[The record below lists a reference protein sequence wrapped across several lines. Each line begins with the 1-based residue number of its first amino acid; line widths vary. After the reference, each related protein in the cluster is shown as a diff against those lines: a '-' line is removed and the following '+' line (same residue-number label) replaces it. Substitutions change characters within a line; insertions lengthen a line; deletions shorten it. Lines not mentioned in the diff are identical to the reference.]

1 MAPGPTFSVVI
12 AAYEVADL
20 IGDAIDSV
28 LGQTLPPLEVIV
40 SDDGSTDEL
49 RQTVASFGDRVR
61 YLRNEHRGA
70 AAAMN
75 AGVAVA
81 EGDYAVFIGADDTF
95 EPKRL
100 EALAELANT
109 SPDADVLTTDA
120 YVAIAGKV
128 FRRFYDETFP
138 FAFSHQR
145 SEILR
150 RNFVFGHTAVLR
162 RRFVEVGGF
171 DESIRWTS
179 DWELWARMIL
189 GGSRI
194 GLVPEPLATYN
205 IREQALSSKRLD
217 QARGRLQTL
226 RCIERDPRLASAELV
241 VVRREIEACSNEIAS
256 RETQEALLAGAPGAR
271 AQALAIARLKGYP
284 PKARVRALGAALAPR
299 LAGRL
304 LKRQQSRVWTGAGG
318 VAVSRN
324 REEP

>member
-1 MAPGPTFSVVI
+1 MAPRPTFSVVI

-20 IGDAIDSV
+20 IGLAIDSV
-28 LGQTLPPLEVIV
+28 LAQTRPALEVIV

-49 RQTVASFGDRVR
+49 REAVASFGDRVR

-75 AGVAVA
+75 AGAAVA
-81 EGDYAVFIGADDTF
+81 EGDYVVFIGADDTF
-95 EPKRL
+95 EPRRL
-100 EALAELANT
+100 EALAEFASS
-109 SPDADVLTTDA
+109 SPEVDVLTTDA
-120 YVAIAGKV
+120 HVALGGRV

-138 FAFSHQR
+138 FEFDDQR
-145 SEILR
+145 GEILR

-162 RRFVEVGGF
+162 TRFQEVGGF
-171 DESIRWTS
+171 DESIGWTS

-189 GGSRI
+189 GGSEI

-226 RCIERDPRLASAELV
+226 RRIERDPRLAAAELT
-241 VVRREIEACSNEIAS
+241 VVRDQIEACSNEIAS
-256 RETQEALLAGAPGAR
+256 GETQEALLAGAPHAR
-271 AQALAIARLKGYP
+271 AQAFAIARLKGYP
-284 PKARVRALGAALAPR
+284 AKARLRALGAAIAPR
-299 LAGRL
+299 LAARL
-304 LKRQQSRVWTGAGG
+304 LQRERDRAWTGAGG

-324 REEP
+324 RDKS

>member
-1 MAPGPTFSVVI
+1 MRPWSQ
-12 AAYEVADL
+12 ADIQRRHRRL
-20 IGDAIDSV
+20 RGRRPDRRRDRSV

-75 AGVAVA
+75 AGVAAA

-100 EALAELANT
+100 EALAELANI
-109 SPDADVLTTDA
+109 SPDVDVLTTDA

-171 DESIRWTS
+171 DESIGWTS

-189 GGSRI
+189 GGSRM

-226 RCIERDPRLASAELV
+226 RCIQRIPVSRPRSSWWSAERSNLLERNCLEGDPGGHCWRARLALGP
-241 VVRREIEACSNEIAS
+241 RR
-256 RETQEALLAGAPGAR
+256 L
-271 AQALAIARLKGYP
+271 
-284 PKARVRALGAALAPR
+284 
-299 LAGRL
+299 
-304 LKRQQSRVWTGAGG
+304 QSHG
-318 VAVSRN
+318 
-324 REEP
+324 